1 MPPAKPRVVLDDAR
15 SETPAAN
22 LKDRVVS
29 GAATFKSRTTAANAT
44 HGVTSTSKAGT
55 VTTLATVPA
64 VTSNAAVES
73 EPELP
78 HVRLTLFCA
87 AITAR
92 ERRASWA
99 ILADRCVSPD

>member
-29 GAATFKSRTTAANAT
+29 GAATFKSRKTAANTT
-44 HGVTSTSKAGT
+44 HGVNSSSKAGT
-55 VTTLATVPA
+55 VTASATVPA
-64 VTSNAAVES
+64 VTSNAAAES

-87 AITAR
+87 AVTGG
-92 ERRASWA
+92 ESRASWA